1 MKQNKNELDV
11 DFIGGTGPLTEEES
25 KAISAYIKAQK
36 DKKSVNKV
44 QNKKLPPKQEVLK
57 RLRSKAKSA
66 PTADEITKEVELVR
80 AKRNVK

>member
-36 DKKSVNKV
+36 AKAAAQKVPNKKS
-44 QNKKLPPKQEVLK
+44 LLK
-57 RLRSKAKSA
+57 REKV
-66 PTADEITKEVELVR
+66 TV
-80 AKRNVK
+80 